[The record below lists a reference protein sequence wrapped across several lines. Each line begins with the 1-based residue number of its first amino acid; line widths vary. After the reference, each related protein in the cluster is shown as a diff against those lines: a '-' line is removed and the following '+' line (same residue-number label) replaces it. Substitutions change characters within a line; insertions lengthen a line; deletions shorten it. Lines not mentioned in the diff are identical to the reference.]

1 MKHTLSTY
9 PARQYSTR
17 NRRRHTRAR
26 RVLLALL
33 ILAALVLFW
42 AGVAFLAF

>member
-9 PARQYSTR
+9 PARQYSSK
-17 NRRRHTRAR
+17 NRKRHTRAR
-26 RVLLALL
+26 RALLALL
-33 ILAALVLFW
+33 ILAVLVLFW

>member
-1 MKHTLSTY
+1 MKHTLETY
-9 PARQYSTR
+9 PVRQYSSK
-17 NRRRHTRAR
+17 NRKRHTRAR